1 MRCLVVDSDAGF
13 SEVLREALQALG
25 HEVAVCA
32 DGTSALRAAAST
44 SPDLVLLDEALD
56 NPDAVSLVRELR
68 LLRPSLRLLLIS
80 SAGEGITWGEDLPS
94 PQATLPKPFYV
105 PELSE
110 RLAAAMADSPDEVTA
125 AGAGA
130 LRSLPEDME
139 GEEVS
144 LSDEALPYPL
154 GPEGAAAPEVAGL
167 SRRQFRIHQPEVA
180 ALMREL
186 AVEVGAESVLLAR
199 GREVLM
205 AIGGVDVAEVGSI
218 ADAAFSGW
226 QASTD
231 VSRVLGVE
239 QVRFEQSTTGGSTM
253 LYALG
258 LLDALLVVIV
268 SGTIR
273 LGLLRHRTRSTA
285 REIAV
290 LCMD

>member
-44 SPDLVLLDEALD
+44 APDLVLLDEALD

-154 GPEGAAAPEVAGL
+154 GPEGAAAPEVARL
-167 SRRQFRIHQPEVA
+167 SRRQLRIHRQEVA

-186 AVEVGAESVLLAR
+186 AVEVGAESVLLTR